1 MEMVMKTLTARDA
14 SVLAVIAGS
23 PSLSRDQRKRL
34 VGRLSSAAKPIAE
47 AMGKNGGV
55 NTANKSTRV
64 ANAVKGWS
72 DSNRDASKQ
81 RMLRRLA

>member
-1 MEMVMKTLTARDA
+1 MKTLTARDA

-23 PSLSRDQRKRL
+23 PSLPRDQRRRL
-34 VGRLSSAAKPIAE
+34 IGRLSPAAKPIGE
-47 AMGKNGGV
+47 AMEKNGGV
-55 NTANKSTRV
+55 KTANKSTRV
-64 ANAVKGWS
+64 ANAIKGWL